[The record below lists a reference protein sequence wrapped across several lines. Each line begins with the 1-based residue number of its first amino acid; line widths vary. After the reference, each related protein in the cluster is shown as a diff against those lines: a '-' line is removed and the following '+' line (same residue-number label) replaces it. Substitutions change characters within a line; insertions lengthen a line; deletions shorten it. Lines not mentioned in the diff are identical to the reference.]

1 MQITHGNVAQ
11 FQLGKKDNKVNLT
24 VELTQ
29 EQYDRYKAGF
39 KKLQGMEEDPT
50 DEQLIS
56 QLKREASAIT
66 YAAEISSGN
75 GAEWSF

>member
-1 MQITHGNVAQ
+1 M
-11 FQLGKKDNKVNLT
+11 DLT

-39 KKLQGMEEDPT
+39 KKLQGLEEDPT
-50 DEQLIS
+50 DEQLIA

-66 YAAEISSGN
+66 YAAEIGSGE
-75 GAEWSF
+75 GSTWSF